1 MVKRITQNDH
11 FMKAWILAIWLL
23 SLVMVTKGQEKKV
36 VMDPNAQKREVGS
49 FTGVKI
55 SGSIEL
61 ILSQGP
67 ESIVA
72 ISAAEASEVDKIETE
87 VRGGILYIGLKD
99 RKNWWNDQWNTMN
112 KKYKAYVS
120 APDIHSIES
129 AGSGNIQIVGTLKV
143 DDLELEVAG
152 SGNVKGSIEV
162 ENLEMVQSGSSNI
175 RLSGKAAKAAFN
187 CSGSGNI
194 QCPDL
199 IIDFCE
205 VNISGSGNAD
215 LTVEKELAGS
225 LSGSGNIRYKGN
237 AEITEKS
244 ISGVGKIRKVNIP

>member
-1 MVKRITQNDH
+1 MLIRITQNYY
-11 FMKAWILAIWLL
+11 FMKGWILAIWLL
-23 SLVMVTKGQEKKV
+23 GLVMVTKGQEKKV
-36 VMDPNAQKREVGS
+36 VLDPNAQKREVGS
-49 FTGVKI
+49 FTGVKV

-67 ESIVA
+67 EDIVA
-72 ISAAEASEVDKIETE
+72 ISAAEASEIEKIETE

-99 RKNWWNDQWNTMN
+99 RKNWWSDQWNTMN
-112 KKYKAYVS
+112 KKFKAYVS
-120 APDIHSIES
+120 SPDFRSIES
-129 AGSGNIQIVGTLKV
+129 AGSGSIQIVGTLKV
-143 DDLELEVAG
+143 DDLEFEVAG
-152 SGNVKGSIEV
+152 SGNIKGAIEV

-175 RLSGKAAKAAFN
+175 RLSGKASKAEFN

-194 QCPDL
+194 QSPDL
-199 IIDFCE
+199 IIDYCE

-215 LTVEKELAGS
+215 LTVEKELSGS

-244 ISGVGKIRKVNIP
+244 ISGVGKIRKIDIP